1 MDHSE
6 NAPANRAWRIDRVAG
21 IPRTMSTPAAPDRD
35 RSRAHDI
42 VLWGAT
48 GFTGE
53 LVAEYLV
60 RHRLWEHEDDPVR
73 LALGGRNEAKLERVR
88 KQLAAIDPRAA
99 DLPLVV
105 ADSFDEQRLRDMA
118 RSAQV
123 IITTVGPYAKY
134 GEALVAACVAEGTD
148 YCDLTGEVP
157 FIKKMVDRHH
167 EDAVKSGVR
176 IVHCCGY
183 DSIPSD
189 IGTWMLQHEAQE
201 RHGVPLD
208 TVTMYAGESKG
219 GFSGGTIDS
228 MINLIEQA
236 AVDRDVRRAAGDP
249 YALYPEG
256 EPRGLDG
263 SDQTTVR
270 HDADLGMWTAPF
282 IMARINTRVVRRSN
296 ALMDFAYGRGFR
308 YAEVMSTG
316 KGRKGAALAAAITAG
331 LGGFVAALSFGP
343 SRRLLQKRVLPA
355 PGEGPDREKR
365 ESGFFVSRLIGKG
378 RDASGRDFM
387 LRGFVRGEA
396 DPGYGETAKMLSE
409 SALCLLRDGSTLG
422 TPGGITTPAAAMGG
436 PLLERL
442 RSAGMTFRID

>member
-1 MDHSE
+1 
-6 NAPANRAWRIDRVAG
+6 
-21 IPRTMSTPAAPDRD
+21 MSSPVVPTRD
-35 RSRAHDI
+35 RSRPHDI

-60 RHRLWEHEDDPVR
+60 RHRLWERADDPVR
-73 LALGGRNEAKLERVR
+73 LALGGRNQAKLEQVR
-88 KQLAAIDPRAA
+88 DRLAAIDRRAA
-99 DLPLVV
+99 DLPLVL
-105 ADSFDEQRLRDMA
+105 ADSFNESKLRAMA
-118 RSAQV
+118 ASAQV
-123 IITTVGPYAKY
+123 IISTVGPYAKY

-167 EDAVKSGVR
+167 DDARTSGVR

-189 IGTWMLQHEAQE
+189 IGTWMLQQEARA
-201 RHGVPLD
+201 RHDAVLD
-208 TVTMYAGESKG
+208 TVTLYAGESKG
-219 GFSGGTIDS
+219 GFSGGTIAS
-228 MINLIEQA
+228 MVNLIEEA
-236 AVDRDVRRAAGDP
+236 ARDRDVRRAAGDP

-256 EPRGLDG
+256 EPRGPDG
-263 SDQTTVR
+263 SDQMGVR
-270 HDADLGMWTAPF
+270 YDTDLGMWTAPF
-282 IMARINTRVVRRSN
+282 VMAAINTRVVRRSN

-316 KGRKGAALAAAITAG
+316 KGRRGAALAAAIAG
-331 LGGFVAALSFGP
+331 GLAGFYTALSFAP
-343 SRRLLQKRVLPA
+343 SRKLLQKRVLPA

-378 RDASGRDFM
+378 RDAAGHE
-387 LRGFVRGEA
+387 LVLHGYVRGEA

-409 SALCLLRDGSTLG
+409 SALCLLRDGPTLG
-422 TPGGITTPAAAMGG
+422 TPGGITTPAAAMGD
-436 PLLERL
+436 PLLGHL
-442 RSAGMTFRID
+442 REAGMTFRVE